1 VTLSWST
8 QAGTFLGAFID
19 HGVGRRAPSGHAGVP
34 DRDHDIPIAR
44 ATAEGGATSEVTVW
58 VDEFLR
64 IFADGFES
72 GDASAWSSSVGD

>member
-1 VTLSWST
+1 LHV
-8 QAGTFLGAFID
+8 
-19 HGVGRRAPSGHAGVP
+19 
-34 DRDHDIPIAR
+34 

-58 VDEFLR
+58 VDEFPPG